1 LVDGKRRTGAQTH
14 GLFFPSWTVNEA
26 ASTEGEKA
34 YSQAPWFLSFHDLSL
49 NDKPAVPMT
58 NKLHQRSNKSSKSTA
73 DDESLREELTT
84 LQADAS
90 SMSGRDASLIIKD
103 CDSLHQRIN
112 ASRTLPGGEKKK
124 MLGKLKNIKT
134 DIQFEEQM
142 EKVCGKVCQRGLFFV
157 MFFPMLITFLSSM
170 TEFISRPAMLVKV
183 ADLKDGERFIV
194 TGGCGAVGSELALK
208 LAQSGAE
215 VIAGCHDFEA
225 RKEVDDAVLRKFL
238 AWKRPVHGDEDET
251 GWIDVRPLNLESF
264 ASVRAFALHVSKLEG
279 TRGVDVLVHTAATKE
294 GCNTTV
300 DGMEYNTQVNYLSPF
315 LLTKLLLPSLVSG
328 GKPSRVVYTTCAAGL
343 QEADWMPWPLART
356 QESTLP
362 KIDVVNIARGTTDRC
377 NPLMQYANMKLAI
390 VSHSHELNRRIR
402 SRSKGKD
409 FVSHVVDPGQMNNP
423 HGIQPSVPEGRQS
436 LRSNLLGY
444 LPPVWLFRKI
454 YEYVKTKMLRDTQ
467 VGVDALYHVATA
479 PSLQRKGG
487 GLFADTAGAFTNC
500 DRSHPGLCGRVS
512 RKEQPTAAVD
522 EKLAKRLWRTTIKSL
537 SNQLLPLKDGDVV
550 ESAVVEDED
559 GGEFAEEGNGAT
571 HYDIDEEEDDDDED
585 FGQEE
590 TN

>member
-1 LVDGKRRTGAQTH
+1 
-14 GLFFPSWTVNEA
+14 
-26 ASTEGEKA
+26 
-34 YSQAPWFLSFHDLSL
+34 
-49 NDKPAVPMT
+49 MT
-58 NKLHQRSNKSSKSTA
+58 NKLHQRSNKSSKST
-73 DDESLREELTT
+73 DEDERLREELTR

-90 SMSGRDASLIIKD
+90 SMSGRDANLIIKD

-142 EKVCGKVCQRGLFFV
+142 EKVCGKVCQRGFFFV
-157 MFFPMLITFLSSM
+157 MIFPMLITFLSSM
-170 TEFISRPAMLVKV
+170 TEFISRPTMLVKM
-183 ADLKDGERFIV
+183 AALQDGERFVV

-225 RKEVDDAVLRKFL
+225 RKELDDAVLRKFL
-238 AWKRPVHGDEDET
+238 TWKRPMYGDEDEK

-264 ASVRAFALHVSKLEG
+264 ASVRAFALHVSKMER

-315 LLTKLLLPSLVSG
+315 LLTKLLLPSLVSD

-362 KIDVVNIARGTTDRC
+362 KIDVANIGRGKSPWEAVEDKC

-390 VSHSHELNRRIR
+390 VSHSHELNRRV
-402 SRSKGKD
+402 RSKGKN

-423 HGIQPSVPEGRQS
+423 HGIRPSVPEGRQS

-454 YEYVKTKMLRDTQ
+454 YEYVKIKMLRDTQ

-512 RKEQPTAAVD
+512 RNEQPMAAVD
-522 EKLAKRLWRTTIKSL
+522 EKLAKRLWRKTMKSL
-537 SNQLLPLKDGDVV
+537 SDQLLPLKDGDVV
-550 ESAVVEDED
+550 ESAVVEDEG
-559 GGEFAEEGNGAT
+559 GGEFAEEENGAT
-571 HYDIDEEEDDDDED
+571 QHDFDEEEDVDDKD
-585 FGQEE
+585 FGKEE
-590 TN
+590 TD

>member
-1 LVDGKRRTGAQTH
+1 
-14 GLFFPSWTVNEA
+14 
-26 ASTEGEKA
+26 
-34 YSQAPWFLSFHDLSL
+34 
-49 NDKPAVPMT
+49 MT
-58 NKLHQRSNKSSKSTA
+58 NKLHQRSNKSSKST
-73 DDESLREELTT
+73 DEDERLREELTR

-90 SMSGRDASLIIKD
+90 SMSGRDANLIIKD

-142 EKVCGKVCQRGLFFV
+142 EKVCGKVCQRGFFFV

-170 TEFISRPAMLVKV
+170 TEFISRPTMLVKM
-183 ADLKDGERFIV
+183 AALQDGERFVV

-225 RKEVDDAVLRKFL
+225 RKELDDAVLRKFL
-238 AWKRPVHGDEDET
+238 TWKRPMYGDEDEK

-264 ASVRAFALHVSKLEG
+264 ASVRAFALHVSKMER

-315 LLTKLLLPSLVSG
+315 LLTKLLLPSLVSD

-362 KIDVVNIARGTTDRC
+362 KIDVANIGRGKSPWEAVEDKC

-390 VSHSHELNRRIR
+390 VSHSHELNRRV
-402 SRSKGKD
+402 RSKGKN

-423 HGIQPSVPEGRQS
+423 HGIRPSVPEGRQS

-454 YEYVKTKMLRDTQ
+454 YEYVKIKMLRDTQ

-512 RKEQPTAAVD
+512 RNEQPMAAVD
-522 EKLAKRLWRTTIKSL
+522 EKLARRLWRKTMKSL
-537 SNQLLPLKDGDVV
+537 SDQLLPLKDGDVV
-550 ESAVVEDED
+550 ESAVVEDEG
-559 GGEFAEEGNGAT
+559 GGEFAEEENGAT
-571 HYDIDEEEDDDDED
+571 QHDFDEEEDVDDED
-585 FGQEE
+585 FGKEE
-590 TN
+590 TD